1 MGLRISQHVIAGH
14 AKGIVLWT
22 LRYGDE
28 VLEADDYFDSVG
40 DAKADSELM
49 PLIQQLIKQQHWDP
63 KMVVDPVQDRLLD
76 LIAEKKNALK
86 KPAKRKTKPMVD
98 DTPASNVI
106 NIMDALRKSVE
117 ADQRPRR

>member
-1 MGLRISQHVIAGH
+1 MR
-14 AKGIVLWT
+14 
-22 LRYGDE
+22 
-28 VLEADDYFDSVG
+28 
-40 DAKADSELM
+40 
-49 PLIQQLIKQQHWDP
+49 LIQQLIKQQTQHWDP